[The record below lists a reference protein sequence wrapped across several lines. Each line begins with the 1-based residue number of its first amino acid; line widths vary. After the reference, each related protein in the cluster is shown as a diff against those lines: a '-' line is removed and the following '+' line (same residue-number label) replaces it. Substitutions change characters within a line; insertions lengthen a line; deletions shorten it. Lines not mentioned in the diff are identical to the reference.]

1 MRVDE
6 VGDVAALGHALL
18 ARSDELGAAL
28 ADAVLA
34 QVPFYAAS
42 PTVATGELRA
52 SSVEHLRFV
61 FSALTVQQDLDLVA
75 AEETGRQRAAA
86 GVPLPA
92 LLAAYRV
99 GFRHIWEH
107 VVAESRAAGAD
118 TETLLAAT
126 EHAVAA
132 HDAFAHAASAAHAET
147 TADQLVRHQERRT
160 ALVDALLGGRI
171 GERAAVWELAGMLG
185 LGVGGPYVAV
195 SVAVPTLGQP
205 ALEHLEADLR
215 ARDLPSVWLLRPD
228 RQLGLV
234 EVRRADRVAELVAR
248 LRQLATTPTGVSSPF
263 EDLTDARDAVRL
275 AESAM
280 GSARTGAGNLVRVFE
295 DSPLALAATGSP
307 EMLQRVARTVFSRLD
322 EQRTGDRDL
331 LLDTLAAWLDA
342 GGSTSHAAEALFL
355 HPNTVR
361 QRLRRLEELTGRSM
375 TDPRQVAELCLA
387 LEVRRRWSGER
398 TAPDQPMRT
407 KTVGDRDGQG

>member
-6 VGDVAALGHALL
+6 LGSVAALGQALL
-18 ARSDELGAAL
+18 DRAEDLGEAL

-34 QVPFYAAS
+34 QVPFYDAS
-42 PTVATGELRA
+42 PTVAATDLRQ

-61 FSALTVQQDLDLVA
+61 FSALTSEQELDLAA
-75 AEETGRQRAAA
+75 AEETGRQRAEA

-107 VVAESRAAGAD
+107 VVAEGRGSGVD

-132 HDAFAHAASAAHAET
+132 HDAFAHAASAAHAEVV
-147 TADQLVRHQERRT
+147 AGQLVRHQERR
-160 ALVDALLGGRI
+160 AAMVDALLGGRI
-171 GERAAVWELAGMLG
+171 AERSAVWELAGMLG
-185 LGVGGPYVAV
+185 LGVAGPYVAV
-195 SVAVPTLGQP
+195 AVAVPTLGQP
-205 ALEHLEADLR
+205 ALERLEEDLR

-228 RQLGLV
+228 RQLGVV
-234 EVRRADRVAELVAR
+234 EVRRPEQLSALVTR
-248 LRQLATTPTGVSSPF
+248 LRQLATTPTGISSSF
-263 EDLTDARDAVRL
+263 EDLADARDAVRL

-280 GSARTGAGNLVRVFE
+280 ESARTGAGQLVRVFE

-307 EMLQRVARTVFSRLD
+307 ELLQRVARTVFARLD
-322 EQRTGDRDL
+322 EQRPGDREL
-331 LLDTLAAWLDA
+331 MLDTLAAWLDA

-361 QRLRRLEELTGRSM
+361 QRLKRLEELTGRSM

-387 LEVRRRWSGER
+387 LEVRRRWSAER
-398 TAPDQPMRT
+398 TATDQPMRNN
-407 KTVGDRDGQG
+407 TVGDRDGQG